1 MIVSIVL
8 IIKRDPIN
16 SYQTWKLM
24 SYFLPLVYPVILA
37 SVINRKF
44 LGKAATAILLCAGLI
59 APTLQWQ
66 TASALD
72 DLAVS
77 REMQEVAQH
86 PLIKAQ
92 KNLNLDLK
100 PYYESMAMAVILQSQ
115 NISINSQQYFPI
127 TQNPDACTL
136 IRRDNRNYLKAKPI
150 NTVYS
155 LVPSQSNSCQIKD
168 LNLTYSQT
176 TFGVKYFFSK
186 GSNGITQLIDGWA
199 SPEPWG
205 TWSDGTSAKL
215 GVILPQDN
223 KPEVTILIKGNVHI
237 PLKAKELKI
246 EYFINGKILLEKTFT
261 QENISS
267 DTLLKFPAEWVEKNR
282 VVLIEFKIMDP
293 VSPKDDGLSP
303 DPRAIGFGIV
313 SLEISR

>member
-1 MIVSIVL
+1 
-8 IIKRDPIN
+8 
-16 SYQTWKLM
+16 
-24 SYFLPLVYPVILA
+24 
-37 SVINRKF
+37 
-44 LGKAATAILLCAGLI
+44 
-59 APTLQWQ
+59 
-66 TASALD
+66 
-72 DLAVS
+72 
-77 REMQEVAQH
+77 MQEVAQH

-246 EYFINGKILLEKTFT
+246 EYFINGKTLLEKTFT

-282 VVLIEFKIMDP
+282 VVLIEFKIINP